1 LYRVNSVWIEKQLAR
16 FNLEDTANEDDW

>member
-1 LYRVNSVWIEKQLAR
+1 VNSVWIEKQLAR